1 MGPVKPG
8 ESPCEEPRAQ
18 VTERPSHRAPS
29 RGQGTGLGDP
39 STDGLDNDG
48 CYFPSLTVHLG
59 EIPAQGVLVVVGKE
73 AERLE
78 RAKIGNSGGGGFQ
91 LSKKGDSGRS
101 GERSPSPGLTPARPL
116 QVTCSPGRSTPWA
129 PPSPHLPLPASL
141 VSSVPPQAF
150 ALTVPP
156 TTMLF
161 LDGLLCILRE
171 CAALTSSL
179 TQTPAHLSI
188 SLHHITLEHLSGSEI
203 KFHNVFINVSS
214 CFPPPPLDCQ
224 PAAGRRLV
232 PLFTLCP
239 QDLACAS

>member
-1 MGPVKPG
+1 MGPVKPE

-101 GERSPSPGLTPARPL
+101 GERSPSPGLTRQA
-116 QVTCSPGRSTPWA
+116 SPGDMLTRAVHPLGPSFTTSS
-129 PPSPHLPLPASL
+129 PPRLPG
-141 VSSVPPQAF
+141 
-150 ALTVPP
+150 
-156 TTMLF
+156 LF
-161 LDGLLCILRE
+161 HP
-171 CAALTSSL
+171 TSSL
-179 TQTPAHLSI
+179 
-188 SLHHITLEHLSGSEI
+188 
-203 KFHNVFINVSS
+203 
-214 CFPPPPLDCQ
+214 CLDCS
-224 PAAGRRLV
+224 PHYNAF
-232 PLFTLCP
+232 P
-239 QDLACAS
+239 